1 MTAPAIRACFERSAA
16 QRQWEALSGWFLAW
30 GVICCWSA
38 SLAVGSPETGQG
50 PTEAEFLT
58 RMGHPPAVDRLIA
71 RGSFFDGTVRYY
83 SMIWDRPNFVVRS
96 APERRW
102 VSGTV
107 LTAGVRVAGR
117 EGDQVWASSMDDG
130 IVRMAGWAVPS
141 DQEES
146 PRVGEHRRLT
156 LELADGVSKLPRALF
171 TLGVEIPLFSEI
183 GISADRFSWPE
194 AANRPGGEAVVRF
207 TSSRKD
213 VAAFEVDW
221 MSFSGAGTN
230 VLRTRGEVDPGTGIA
245 RWFEVY
251 SGAVSAGANR
261 PISRMEVL
269 EVVTTGKRIPRARF
283 RPDINI
289 TDGFHGVAVISNG
302 ALRFLSSDDPNWEK
316 GMVLGRTYS
325 KRAIRH
331 LVMLFFVVAT
341 GAVAWGAWKTAKRR
355 AINQVNQ

>member
-1 MTAPAIRACFERSAA
+1 
-16 QRQWEALSGWFLAW
+16 
-30 GVICCWSA
+30 
-38 SLAVGSPETGQG
+38 
-50 PTEAEFLT
+50 
-58 RMGHPPAVDRLIA
+58 MGHRPAVDRLIA

-96 APERRW
+96 APEQRW
-102 VSGTV
+102 IKTTV
-107 LTAGVRVAGR
+107 VTSGVRVAGR
-117 EGDQVWASSMDDG
+117 EDDTVWASSLDDG
-130 IVRMAGWAVPS
+130 IVRVVELTTPSGGELSSSAV
-141 DQEES
+141 
-146 PRVGEHRRLT
+146 EHGRLT
-156 LELADGVSKLPRALF
+156 RELADGVSKLPRALL

-183 GISADRFSWPE
+183 SISTDRFSWLE
-194 AANRPGGEAVVRF
+194 AANRPGGEAAVRF

-221 MSFSGAGTN
+221 TSFSGTVTN
-230 VLRTRGEVDPGTGIA
+230 VLRTRGEVDLGTGIA

-251 SGAVSAGANR
+251 SGAVIAGGSR

-269 EVVTTGKRIPRARF
+269 EVVTTEKQIPGARF
-283 RPDINI
+283 SPAINI

-302 ALRFLSSDDPNWEK
+302 ALRFLASDDPNWEK

-341 GAVAWGAWKTAKRR
+341 GAVAWAAWKTAKRR
-355 AINQVNQ
+355 GINQVNQ